1 MATYSVFVMDFL
13 VLEAENEEDAVA
25 QAKTWFREMMENDD
39 ITWDVEEGDATEDM
53 DDDEEDD
60 DEDEDD

>member
-13 VLEAENEEDAVA
+13 VLEAENEEDAIA

-39 ITWDVEEGDATEDM
+39 ITWDVEEGDATEDL
-53 DDDEEDD
+53 ED
-60 DEDEDD
+60 DEDEDEEDD